1 MFLALAPQIR
11 RSRSMPNTPA
21 RPPQPL
27 WTTSPAIGDGL
38 LQIPPKLFMRGN
50 GVASLASGDLELLA
64 AQADGEASVTSLGA

>member
-50 GVASLASGDLELLA
+50 GVASRWQA
-64 AQADGEASVTSLGA
+64 AIWNSLRRKPMAKRR